1 MNNFY
6 ADNKHF
12 TDKTVTLSGDEYY
25 HATRSC
31 RVKTGEVIG
40 VTDGCGKRVEARIA
54 SIDSSA
60 ITAGIEHD
68 VSGMGEPAVH
78 ITVALSLIK
87 PSRFEL
93 AVEKCTELGVRRFV
107 PLYTK
112 RCAHNPK
119 RFNLERIKKI
129 ACEAAKQSGRSWIP
143 EVTEPVNVVDLF
155 NYFQGTVVI
164 ALQSAEKNIK
174 DIKKRIIGS
183 QAVTLIVGPEGDFTD
198 EERDMILTGDA
209 LSVSLGGLT
218 LRSETAAIA
227 VTALTVCAMEK
238 EC

>member
-1 MNNFY
+1 M
-6 ADNKHF
+6 
-12 TDKTVTLSGDEYY
+12 
-25 HATRSC
+25 
-31 RVKTGEVIG
+31 
-40 VTDGCGKRVEARIA
+40 
-54 SIDSSA
+54 
-60 ITAGIEHD
+60 
-68 VSGMGEPAVH
+68 
-78 ITVALSLIK
+78 
-87 PSRFEL
+87 
-93 AVEKCTELGVRRFV
+93 
-107 PLYTK
+107 
-112 RCAHNPK
+112 
-119 RFNLERIKKI
+119 
-129 ACEAAKQSGRSWIP
+129 
-143 EVTEPVNVVDLF
+143 VDLF